1 MQAILQQHSGGVDTL
16 YIGPVE
22 RPRPAPHEIVIQV
35 YAAGVNRADI
45 LQREGHYPP
54 PPNTSAILGLEAA
67 GVVVEIGK
75 QVQNFAIGDAVFG
88 LLAGGGYAQYACL
101 DSQLALSKPATLSF
115 AQAASLPE
123 AWMTA
128 WFNLVELGAVT
139 AGQLVCIHAGASGVG
154 LAALQLARYLGANVM
169 VTVGTAQKAR
179 VCKELGADIVVN
191 YKEADF
197 SRIGCANGGVDL
209 ILDCI
214 GASYLPQNISML
226 NKEGKLISIAF
237 MGGRKAEL
245 DFAQLLAKR
254 LTIQGSTL
262 RTQPKAVKAKLAH
275 ALQNLLPLYE
285 KGTLKIR
292 LDRVFAWR
300 EVKAAHAYMES
311 NQNIGKIILDFT
323 V

>member
-1 MQAILQQHSGGVDTL
+1 
-16 YIGPVE
+16 
-22 RPRPAPHEIVIQV
+22 
-35 YAAGVNRADI
+35 
-45 LQREGHYPP
+45 
-54 PPNTSAILGLEAA
+54 
-67 GVVVEIGK
+67 
-75 QVQNFAIGDAVFG
+75 
-88 LLAGGGYAQYACL
+88 
-101 DSQLALSKPATLSF
+101 
-115 AQAASLPE
+115 
-123 AWMTA
+123 
-128 WFNLVELGAVT
+128 
-139 AGQLVCIHAGASGVG
+139 
-154 LAALQLARYLGANVM
+154 M
-169 VTVGTAQKAR
+169 VTVGTAQKAC

-214 GASYLPQNISML
+214 GGSYLSQNISML

-245 DFAQLLAKR
+245 DFAPLLAKR

-275 ALQNLLPLYE
+275 ALQNILPLYE
-285 KGTLKIR
+285 EGTLKIR
-292 LDRVFAWR
+292 LDRVFAWH